1 MTVRRSRLVFSLIAV
16 ISLIPAACRRS
27 SPSVVAE
34 QVTANVEQASAGRLD
49 YSAKPAAS
57 PSAAGVVSG
66 LRAEGT
72 VNLGVGRGP
81 ANRGV
86 PVSVAQPAGAV
97 SMVIR
102 TGTTSIE
109 VQALDAAIQ
118 RVHELADRL
127 GGYVGNT
134 TTQTG
139 RGQTRSATLELKIP
153 AARFDEAVN
162 GLSPLGEVESVNVH
176 AEDVGEEFVDLT
188 ARTANAKRLEE
199 RLLAL
204 LSART
209 GKLDEVVQVERELA
223 RVREEIER
231 FDGRLRYLRSRLA
244 MSTLTVT
251 VHEPATVMP
260 PRVGPSVMGEAF
272 RQAWRNGVEFVAA
285 LIASLGWLIPLSAI
299 ATVFYV
305 VWRRFG
311 SRPAAPLPEAPARPE
326 A

>member
-1 MTVRRSRLVFSLIAV
+1 MTLGRSGLVLSLIVGLTLAPACTQPARQAV
-16 ISLIPAACRRS
+16 QISETRANIEQT
-27 SPSVVAE
+27 SP
-34 QVTANVEQASAGRLD
+34 GRLD
-49 YSAKPAAS
+49 YLAKPVAS
-57 PSAAGVVSG
+57 PSAAAVVSG

-72 VNLGVGRGP
+72 TNLPVERGP
-81 ANRGV
+81 ADRGALRNV
-86 PVSVAQPAGAV
+86 PQAAPGV

-102 TGTTSIE
+102 TGATSIE
-109 VQALDAAIQ
+109 VQTLDAAIQ
-118 RVHELADRL
+118 RVRQLAERL

-153 AARFDEAVN
+153 AARFDEALS
-162 GLSPLGEVESVNVH
+162 GLSPLGDVESVNVN

-231 FDGRLRYLRSRLA
+231 LDGRLRYLKSRVA

-251 VHEPATVMP
+251 VHEPATIMP
-260 PRVGPSVMGEAF
+260 PRVGPSVMAEAF
-272 RQAWRNGVEFVAA
+272 RQAWRNGVEFIAA
-285 LIASLGWLIPLSAI
+285 LIASLGWLVPLSAL
-299 ATVFYV
+299 AAVFYLT
-305 VWRRFG
+305 WRRFG
-311 SRPAAPLPEAPARPE
+311 RRPAAPLAEVPARPE